1 MAISATM
8 LKTEAEWC
16 DALKERCWYRL
27 TDLERDFL
35 EGVRPPRSAPAYR

>member
-27 TDLERDFL
+27 TDWERDFL